1 MILLEPSGFM
11 NFIPSGFLPWLLTL
25 TGTALIGLSG
35 WIIKRYISAGS
46 KKWDSLC
53 AGIDALNVKVE
64 LQNTNH
70 LEHIEKATGQTVEIL
85 LDMRRDQAEMVGYLK
100 GMNDACRTQ

>member
-1 MILLEPSGFM
+1 MILLQSSGFI
-11 NFIPSGFLPWLLTL
+11 NFIPPGLIPWLLTL
-25 TGTALIGLSG
+25 TGTSLTGLSV
-35 WIIKRYISAGS
+35 WVIKQYISAGS

-70 LEHIEKATGQTVEIL
+70 LEHIEKATGKTVEIL
-85 LDMRRDQAEMVGYLK
+85 EDMRKDQAELVGYLK
-100 GMNDACRTQ
+100 GMNDASK

>member
-1 MILLEPSGFM
+1 MILLEPSGFI
-11 NFIPSGFLPWLLTL
+11 NFIPPGFLPWLLTL
-25 TGTALIGLSG
+25 TGTSLIGLSG
-35 WIIKRYISAGS
+35 WVIKRYISAGS

-70 LEHIEKATGQTVEIL
+70 LEHIEQATGKTVEIL
-85 LDMRRDQAEMVGYLK
+85 EDMRKDQSELIGYLK
-100 GMNDACRTQ
+100 GMNDASK

>member
-1 MILLEPSGFM
+1 MILLEPSGFI
-11 NFIPSGFLPWLLTL
+11 NFIPPGLLPWLLTI
-25 TGTALIGLSG
+25 TGTSLLGLSG
-35 WIIKRYISAGS
+35 WVAKKYVAAGS

-53 AGIDALNVKVE
+53 AGIDALNVKIE

-85 LDMRRDQAEMVGYLK
+85 EDMRKDQAELVGYLK
-100 GMNDACRTQ
+100 GMNDASK

>member
-1 MILLEPSGFM
+1 MTLLEPSDFI
-11 NFIPSGFLPWLLTL
+11 NFISPGLLPWLLTV
-25 TGTALIGLSG
+25 TGTCLIGLSG
-35 WIIKRYISAGS
+35 WVVKRYISAGS

-85 LDMRRDQAEMVGYLK
+85 QDMRRDQGELIGYPK
-100 GMNDACRTQ
+100 GMNDASK